1 MATASSSRKIKL
13 LGRCLE
19 FVTLYLIL
27 FFKKVY
33 FFLEVT
39 KKTPTFALALRNKQY
54 GDPLAQLV
62 EHNTFNVG
70 VLGSSPKRITR
81 IPAESQGTFL
91 TKLKQ
96 EEVFT
101 VVKSSFS
108 V

>member
-1 MATASSSRKIKL
+1 MYLCTRIKNTGNKSSIDKGISSVLTSK
-13 LGRCLE
+13 
-19 FVTLYLIL
+19 
-27 FFKKVY
+27 
-33 FFLEVT
+33 
-39 KKTPTFALALRNKQY
+39 
-54 GDPLAQLV
+54 DPLAQLV

-70 VLGSSPKRITR
+70 VLGSNPKRITR